1 MLSERNR
8 GTLAEIERDL
18 CVRPWLGP
26 LVRRPRRT
34 GPPAVRARLAHHG
47 PAVRQYLIA
56 LLGPLLMVIV
66 SALAVTPVLV
76 LYGVSSP

>member
-18 CVRPWLGP
+18 CASDPG
-26 LVRRPRRT
+26 
-34 GPPAVRARLAHHG
+34 LAHWFG
-47 PAVRQYLIA
+47 GLDGRGTRRSERVLLITVRQYLLA